1 MIARRYLMLPM
12 AAALTAIAV
21 GALSSQTSFAQTQPP
36 RGAFLT
42 PLPSPAVVP
51 QTSPFCRALPGRRCP
66 PILTYGREA
75 GGAPPTL
82 EPVIKAD
89 LPHVRVSFV
98 VQEIFHQVIANGGVN
113 TGPTVTWETDGS
125 AASIELG
132 GPYDL
137 WLPAPNGTDNEHA
150 WLIYDALVF
159 DACESFP
166 TFPVVHDATIE
177 QNGASLGAFH
187 GVDNTTLDHTGYY
200 NFNYTV
206 RATGMNGRV
215 SDFHFSG
222 RVNVTC
228 SGLVT
233 LP

>member
-1 MIARRYLMLPM
+1 MTARRVLVLPF

-21 GALSSQTSFAQTQPP
+21 GALSTQISYAQITTP
-36 RGAFLT
+36 RRAFLT
-42 PLPSPAVVP
+42 PLPLPALVTP
-51 QTSPFCRALPGRRCP
+51 TSPFCRALQGLRCA

-75 GGAPPTL
+75 GGAPPTI

-98 VQEIFHQVIANGGVN
+98 LQEVFHEVIANGGVN
-113 TGPTVTWETDGS
+113 TFPLVRWLTAGS
-125 AASIELG
+125 AA
-132 GPYDL
+132 DL
-137 WLPAPNGTDNEHA
+137 QNDESVANLPVPNGTWNADDV
-150 WLIYDALVF
+150 LIYDALVF
-159 DACESFP
+159 DACESFT
-166 TFPVVHDATIE
+166 TFPVVHDAAIE
-177 QNGASLGAFH
+177 FNFANIGMFH

-206 RATGMNGRV
+206 RATGINGRV

-222 RVNVTC
+222 TVNVLC
-228 SGLVT
+228 SGLLA